1 METDS
6 FVFEEQDFQFE
17 KGPDFWQ
24 LSLKRSKVGTQN
36 LQQLQLLEIH
46 HSLLMPMTTAID
58 ADTIQFQFQTEAHA
72 LSFESFKKETLSEK
86 LRLALNVLDLDKA
99 LSLPVNF
106 ILHPSNLFLTKN
118 ATAKIAY
125 RSLPGIMT
133 PDKFGP
139 EEFLYQFKC
148 FVFAL
153 LTQHDYIEL
162 YNGAISVIEV
172 SDFLKSIYHAETI
185 QAVRDIITTDYEQQV
200 EVETHTLAKVS
211 KAKYKLYKY
220 ISVWLGAL
228 STILLIPLVY
238 LVFIHNPF
246 KEKMLA
252 ADTSFIKVDY
262 NQVIN
267 RLEHVKVSK
276 LPYTQKYEL
285 AYSYINGMSFSEE
298 QREVIL
304 NNVTLKTD
312 ELYLDYWINI
322 GRGLDDDAIDAAKRL
337 DDSDL
342 VIYAIVQKMD
352 QVRKDNSLSGK
363 DREQKLSELQT
374 DYDKYWKD
382 RKTAL
387 TDEESKSKNSNNHS
401 TNSNKELSSEPSS
414 TTTSTSSKTK
424 SR

>member
-1 METDS
+1 MLKTRTHINELETKIALDL
-6 FVFEEQDFQFE
+6 VHRYL
-17 KGPDFWQ
+17 GI
-24 LSLKRSKVGTQN
+24 
-36 LQQLQLLEIH
+36 QQLVFSKWR
-46 HSLLMPMTTAID
+46 HSLETGSWSSII
-58 ADTIQFQFQTEAHA
+58 TINGANIINYIVDDISDSDSISGIICHPK
-72 LSFESFKKETLSEK
+72 SFHLRPREKKE
-86 LRLALNVLDLDKA
+86 
-99 LSLPVNF
+99 P
-106 ILHPSNLFLTKN
+106 
-118 ATAKIAY
+118 
-125 RSLPGIMT
+125 
-133 PDKFGP
+133 
-139 EEFLYQFKC
+139 
-148 FVFAL
+148 
-153 LTQHDYIEL
+153 
-162 YNGAISVIEV
+162 
-172 SDFLKSIYHAETI
+172 I

>member
-1 METDS
+1 
-6 FVFEEQDFQFE
+6 
-17 KGPDFWQ
+17 
-24 LSLKRSKVGTQN
+24 
-36 LQQLQLLEIH
+36 
-46 HSLLMPMTTAID
+46 
-58 ADTIQFQFQTEAHA
+58 
-72 LSFESFKKETLSEK
+72 
-86 LRLALNVLDLDKA
+86 
-99 LSLPVNF
+99 
-106 ILHPSNLFLTKN
+106 
-118 ATAKIAY
+118 
-125 RSLPGIMT
+125 
-133 PDKFGP
+133 
-139 EEFLYQFKC
+139 
-148 FVFAL
+148 
-153 LTQHDYIEL
+153 
-162 YNGAISVIEV
+162 
-172 SDFLKSIYHAETI
+172 
-185 QAVRDIITTDYEQQV
+185 
-200 EVETHTLAKVS
+200 
-211 KAKYKLYKY
+211 
-220 ISVWLGAL
+220 
-228 STILLIPLVY
+228 
-238 LVFIHNPF
+238 
-246 KEKMLA
+246 
-252 ADTSFIKVDY
+252 FIKVDY

-401 TNSNKELSSEPSS
+401 TNSNKELSSESSS